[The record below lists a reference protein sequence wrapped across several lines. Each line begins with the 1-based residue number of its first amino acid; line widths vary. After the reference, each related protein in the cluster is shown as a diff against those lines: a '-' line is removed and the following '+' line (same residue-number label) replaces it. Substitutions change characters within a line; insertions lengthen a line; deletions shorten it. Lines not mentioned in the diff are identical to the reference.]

1 MKSKHFLLLL
11 LLAALWG
18 PSFLFIKI
26 AVETI
31 PPITLV
37 LGRIGIAAVLLW
49 LFLRFSGGRL
59 PTSGRVWGLLAV
71 MALVQNAIPFVLF
84 SWSEQFID
92 SALASILNGATPLFT
107 IFLAHFFTQ
116 DDRLSVMKLV
126 GALIGFGGLVVLVIP
141 SFLDGVQSTTLG
153 VLAMTVAAALYGVA
167 IVFSRKYLRGLPPL
181 VAPAGQM
188 ILATLFL
195 LPTALI
201 VERPFQL
208 PMPSIPSLL
217 SVVTLGIFGT
227 GIAFI
232 VYYRLIAEVSA
243 SYVSMVTYIIPIVG
257 VILGVVVLNEQLNWY
272 SYVGCGLILFGVA
285 IVNGVFKRRLFRWP
299 RLIARRLKESA
310 Q

>member
-1 MKSKHFLLLL
+1 MKFKHFLLLL

-37 LGRIGIAAVLLW
+37 LGRIGIAAILLW
-49 LFLRFSGGRL
+49 LFLRFSGGKL

-71 MALVQNAIPFVLF
+71 MALVQNAVPFVLF
-84 SWSEQFID
+84 SWSEQYID

-107 IFLAHFFTQ
+107 IFLAHFYIQ

-141 SFLDGVQSTTLG
+141 SFLDGVQATTLG
-153 VLAMTVAAALYGVA
+153 VLAMTLAASLYGIALVY
-167 IVFSRKYLRGLPPL
+167 SRKYLRGLPPL

-195 LPTALI
+195 LPAALI

-208 PMPSIPSLL
+208 PMPSIPALL
-217 SVVTLGIFGT
+217 SVLELGVLGT
-227 GIAFI
+227 AVAFI

-243 SYVSMVTYIIPIVG
+243 SHVSMVTYIIPIIG
-257 VILGVVVLNEQLNWY
+257 VILGVVILKEQLSWH

-285 IVNGVFKRRLFRWP
+285 IVNGVFKKQRLRWP
-299 RLIARRLKESA
+299 LTTHRLKESA
-310 Q
+310 H